1 MSDTLHLEA
10 KAEGL
15 HAAAR
20 RLRDLEARALE
31 IEAEA
36 GILQTR
42 VHDLQCLA
50 ERVRRLAELDA
61 RGPDALPRRAAV
73 LDGEAHKLE
82 AVAAIR
88 RDCETR
94 QARAAARTAEPEPE
108 PEAEPEAVERF
119 YLCQNVGENRFR
131 ILVAGRGGFSTEDD
145 ALDVADQP
153 YELYPGHVIL
163 PGVLASLRV
172 LTEGIEVAPS
182 DDLDVRLI
190 QKSRTHHDDE

>member
-15 HAAAR
+15 HADAR

-36 GILQTR
+36 STLQTR

-61 RGPDALPRRAAV
+61 RGPDALLRRAAD

-94 QARAAARTAEPEPE
+94 QARAAARTAEPEPR
-108 PEAEPEAVERF
+108 PEAGERF

-182 DDLDVRLI
+182 DDPEVRLI